1 MIEAAQSPLCYTRSN
16 FPGCKGR
23 YLRLE
28 REVLQTW
35 YTVAFSIVPAHCLI
49 IIASLLCSN
58 QVTYRFGK
66 GLTPKRYRLDMASM
80 GVIMDDYAG

>member
-1 MIEAAQSPLCYTRSN
+1 M
-16 FPGCKGR
+16 
-23 YLRLE
+23 
-28 REVLQTW
+28 
-35 YTVAFSIVPAHCLI
+35 PAHCLI

-80 GVIMDDYAG
+80 GVIMDDYAGYVYRFLQVPALGLELTYWLFTSH